1 MSRLVGLLV
10 RDVVLTRDEV
20 EGLMANLLVSGA
32 EPTGHTRLSSWLKN
46 NKDSLGATYASELS
60 RHYR

>member
-1 MSRLVGLLV
+1 MV